1 MMGMRLHHTMCPL
14 PLPRLSE
21 EIQEL
26 SEVVRRQKREIRKYS
41 VYQKFMERVLEQS
54 EEVCVYV
61 FTVRV
66 CDCVFVCQ
74 GHTPKTVVR
83 TSTHQI
89 QLKSYLG
96 RCSKEEQH

>member
-1 MMGMRLHHTMCPL
+1 MCPL

-41 VYQKFMERVLEQS
+41 IYQKFMERVLEQS
-54 EEVCVYV
+54 EEVCVC
-61 FTVRV
+61 VRV
-66 CDCVFVCQ
+66 CECVFVCQ

-89 QLKSYLG
+89 VSTQAIKHQMYRPSDM
-96 RCSKEEQH
+96 